1 MPHSEFTGA
10 NAGWLRVVPL
20 SRCASCGRPPGLA
33 VAQPSRRPHLYFMI
47 YRAFALVLA
56 ASVAMI
62 ASAFAGEISLPD
74 HRIAVTLP
82 DGWLRATNLT
92 TGILIRAHADSGQ
105 LQFALTR
112 PPIPMKPVP
121 VQDAGYQKGIKQSL
135 IDNGFSRMIRSEIV
149 KVAGSDAYLCEAARE
164 DKPVS
169 IIQVMWFH
177 EGHPIS
183 LVFLSLAKPFKDV
196 PDVQTI
202 MNSVKILPKS

>member
-1 MPHSEFTGA
+1 MTYRTFT
-10 NAGWLRVVPL
+10 L
-20 SRCASCGRPPGLA
+20 
-33 VAQPSRRPHLYFMI
+33 I
-47 YRAFALVLA
+47 LA

-62 ASAFAGEISLPD
+62 TSVFAGEISLPD
-74 HRIAVTLP
+74 YHIEVTLP
-82 DGWLRATNLT
+82 DGWQRVSDQT
-92 TGILIRAHADSGQ
+92 TGILIRAQTDSGQ
-105 LQFALTR
+105 LRFVFTL
-112 PPIPMKPVP
+112 PPIPMKPAP

-135 IDNGFSRMIRSEIV
+135 IDNGFSKIIRGEVI

-177 EGHPIS
+177 EGHSIS

-202 MNSVKILPKS
+202 IDSVKVLPKP